1 VPRLRRIDCAEPG
14 IKRIRRGRGFTYLD
28 TAGDPIADQD
38 ELSRLR
44 ALGIPPAWRDVWICA
59 LANGHI
65 QATGVDAAGR
75 KQYLYHPS
83 WREAR
88 DREKYERMEHF
99 AKALPRLRARA
110 DADLGAG
117 GLGPDRVLGL
127 SVRLLDVGF
136 FRIGGEEYA
145 EENESFGLATLRRD
159 HVQIKRDA
167 AVFDYPAKSG
177 QRRVFKLADSA
188 ALPVLRALK
197 RRPVSG
203 GDSLLAFWEHRAWHD
218 VRSDD
223 VNRYLKA
230 HAGEDFSAKDF
241 RTWNATVL
249 AAAVLAGL
257 DSHELTKSARK
268 RAATAA
274 VKQVAGYL
282 GNTPTVCRKSYID
295 PRVFDRFDSGET
307 IRAAARRVVAGTNP
321 DEFADRERIERAVLR
336 LLAG

>member
-1 VPRLRRIDCAEPG
+1 MPRLRRVDCAEPG
-14 IKRIRRGRGFTYLD
+14 FRRVRRGRGFAYLD
-28 TAGDPIADQD
+28 TAGDPVTDQD
-38 ELSRLR
+38 ELSRIR

-65 QATGVDAAGR
+65 QATGFDDAGR
-75 KQYLYHPS
+75 KQYLYHPG

-88 DREKYERMEHF
+88 DREKFARMERF

-110 DADLGAG
+110 EADLGVK
-117 GLGPDRVLGL
+117 GLTSDRILGL

-145 EENESFGLATLRRD
+145 EENESFGLATLRRE
-159 HVQIKRDA
+159 HVRFERGV

-177 QRRVFKLADSA
+177 QRRVVALADPQA
-188 ALPVLRALK
+188 MPALRALK
-197 RRPVSG
+197 SRPKSG
-203 GDSLLAFWEHRAWHD
+203 GDALLAFWHARAWRD

-223 VNRYLKA
+223 VNAYLKA

-257 DSHELTKSARK
+257 DSNGLTKTARK

-274 VKQVAGYL
+274 TKQVAIYM

-295 PRVFDRFDSGET
+295 PRVFDRFDSGVT
-307 IRAAARRVVAGTNP
+307 IRAAARRVVAGTEP
-321 DEFADRERIERAVLR
+321 GEFADRERIERAVLR
-336 LLAG
+336 LLAA